1 MGHLLKLRWI
11 KVHYDHIFF
20 KKGQNY
26 KSPSKLMAYRSV
38 DNSQTHYT
46 TLFGNNL
53 GKETIHNNILD
64 FIVYFDRNCITSWKC
79 PIPP

>member
-1 MGHLLKLRWI
+1 
-11 KVHYDHIFF
+11 
-20 KKGQNY
+20 
-26 KSPSKLMAYRSV
+26 MAYRSV

-79 PIPP
+79 PIQP